1 MAKQRWFEGDED
13 FAIRERKE
21 IFNEFLDVFE
31 ERKKTTPWRRPFS
44 LSDDRAVTDIS
55 WSEFL
60 GILWIFPIQPIIF
73 SGLSIYFFFFVAE
86 TIIGLFLSAIP
97 VLIGLWNITRS
108 FPPR

>member
-21 IFNEFLDVFE
+21 IFNEFLDVVE
-31 ERKKTTPWRRPFS
+31 ERKRPTPGRRS
-44 LSDDRAVTDIS
+44 WWDSDGSVPDIS

-73 SGLSIYFFFFVAE
+73 SGLTIYFFFFVAE
-86 TIIGLFLSAIP
+86 TIIGLFLSSIP
-97 VLIGLWNITRS
+97 VLFCLLWSLRS
-108 FPPR
+108 FRP